1 MAVGGRT
8 PARAF
13 VSLKWWSSPVRSG
26 FGREPNDGAQRD
38 PLTDSNSHHDP
49 SDLVHGIRSLF
60 SCKGR
65 FLLALVY
72 TEQAKFTSLARWRQ
86 PGCPRR
92 SKPWFSDGKN
102 LWADVGK
109 KHSLKN
115 NEQRIPI
122 SHQITKRHSGV
133 CVLHFCL
140 HSGWLAGWL
149 AVIACWLAGISVCS
163 VGILGILWAFCG
175 LRICSFG
182 VVRCPFSNDPLI

>member
-1 MAVGGRT
+1 LSES
-8 PARAF
+8 F
-13 VSLKWWSSPVRSG
+13 
-26 FGREPNDGAQRD
+26 
-38 PLTDSNSHHDP
+38 
-49 SDLVHGIRSLF
+49 DLLQG
-60 SCKGR
+60 
-65 FLLALVY
+65 
-72 TEQAKFTSLARWRQ
+72 
-86 PGCPRR
+86 R

-149 AVIACWLAGISVCS
+149 AVIACWLAGISVHS
-163 VGILGILWAFCG
+163 VGIFWHSVGSSGTQVLEFCR
-175 LRICSFG
+175 LELPVF
-182 VVRCPFSNDPLI
+182 